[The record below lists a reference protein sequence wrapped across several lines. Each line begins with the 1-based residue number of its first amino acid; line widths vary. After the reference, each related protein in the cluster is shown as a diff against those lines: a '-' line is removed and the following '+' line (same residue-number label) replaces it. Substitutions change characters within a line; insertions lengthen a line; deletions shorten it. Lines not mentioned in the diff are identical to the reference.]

1 MVVVVAARGLVRK
14 KRNGRWTQSWNYQP
28 YRSLQFHLR
37 TPLSP
42 PIPDWDIIFSKT
54 RNSDKYGNY
63 TSSLFQAPIA
73 SRSRSFLRR
82 LASPRPSSSCHPLP
96 SAVLIVFEGMEK
108 HRPRERN
115 TLIYRCTAIHPRSD
129 YNEGN

>member
-1 MVVVVAARGLVRK
+1 MVVVVAKGGSYGRRETLGERNRGITNRIGLHSA
-14 KRNGRWTQSWNYQP
+14 TSALLP
-28 YRSLQFHLR
+28 
-37 TPLSP
+37 P

-54 RNSDKYGNY
+54 RNPDKYGNY

-82 LASPRPSSSCHPLP
+82 LASPRPYPPHSPVP

-108 HRPRERN
+108 HRPRGRN